1 MKKRVNE
8 WIKYSKLDLDS
19 ALKLLENP
27 ELTQSAAFHCQQ
39 SIEKSLKAIIEEKI
53 RKVPRTHD
61 LIKLNG
67 LIEECGIKL
76 SINEDVLDQVNDV
89 YIETRYPSDLGL
101 IPEGIPK
108 VETIKY
114 FYDLSESIHKQV
126 IEVFNIREKNS

>member
-1 MKKRVNE
+1 MKKRVKE

-39 SIEKSLKAIIEEKI
+39 SIEKSFKAILEEKI
-53 RKVPRTHD
+53 NKVPRTHD
-61 LIKLNG
+61 LVKLYG

-76 SINEDVLDQVNDV
+76 LINEDVLDQVNDV

-101 IPEGIPK
+101 IPEGIPR
-108 VETIKY
+108 VETINI
-114 FYDLSESIHKQV
+114 FYDLSGSIYKQV
-126 IEVFNIREKNS
+126 ISILNIQ